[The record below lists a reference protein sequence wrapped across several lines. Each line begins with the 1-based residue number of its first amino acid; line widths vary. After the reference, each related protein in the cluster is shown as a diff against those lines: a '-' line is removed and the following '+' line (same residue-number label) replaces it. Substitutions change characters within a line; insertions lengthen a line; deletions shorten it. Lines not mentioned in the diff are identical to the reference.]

1 MAIEIALLPP
11 DELSKA
17 IFCGAITIE
26 FMFLALR
33 NYSSEI
39 ENEIDAEIWVHVRQF
54 VDNLIGTTHPN
65 TWLFMGKYFRET
77 ATPYE
82 ITLQILLFFRSA
94 SRVSYEHDIHLSGY
108 EGWGSCERLTENAI
122 RQ

>member
-54 VDNLIGTTHPN
+54 VDYIFSF
-65 TWLFMGKYFRET
+65 WLGQICPQRFWILQHS
-77 ATPYE
+77 
-82 ITLQILLFFRSA
+82 ITL
-94 SRVSYEHDIHLSGY
+94 
-108 EGWGSCERLTENAI
+108 
-122 RQ
+122 

>member
-1 MAIEIALLPP
+1 
-11 DELSKA
+11 
-17 IFCGAITIE
+17 
-26 FMFLALR
+26 
-33 NYSSEI
+33 
-39 ENEIDAEIWVHVRQF
+39 
-54 VDNLIGTTHPN
+54 
-65 TWLFMGKYFRET
+65 MGKYFRET